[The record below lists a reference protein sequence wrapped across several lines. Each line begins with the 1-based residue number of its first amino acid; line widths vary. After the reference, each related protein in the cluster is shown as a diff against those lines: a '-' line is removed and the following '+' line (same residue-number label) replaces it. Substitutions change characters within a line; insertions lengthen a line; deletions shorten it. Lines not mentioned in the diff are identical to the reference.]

1 MDSLSDKNCY
11 AVTRGQLISILQST
25 IISTFNDEMK
35 NVIFLTQN
43 EPPFTELECRA
54 MKLPRLKY
62 EVHTRGLM
70 VVGTGKGGAAKKK
83 NYVEALMGRQKTRKV
98 VRSFR

>member
-1 MDSLSDKNCY
+1 MNSLSDKDCY
-11 AVTRGQLISILQST
+11 DVTRDQLISILQST
-25 IISTFNDEMK
+25 IISAFNDELN
-35 NVIFLTQN
+35 NVKVTQN
-43 EPPFTELECRA
+43 KPPFTEFECRV

-62 EVHTRGLM
+62 EVNTRGLI

-83 NYVEALMGRQKTRKV
+83 NYVEALMGRQKTRKM